1 MEYKN
6 IIDLS
11 GSDWGKQDFMQE
23 LEKVR
28 KRFVWTLANT
38 SPDHEDSPRLI
49 GSCLQFLEHLM
60 EADFIDQRTQP

>member
-11 GSDWGKQDFMQE
+11 GSDWSKQDFLQE

-28 KRFVWTLANT
+28 KRFVWMLANT
-38 SPDHEDSPRLI
+38 SPDYEDSPRLI
-49 GSCLQFLEHLM
+49 GSCLQFLENVM
-60 EADFIDQRTQP
+60 EADIIDKRQQ